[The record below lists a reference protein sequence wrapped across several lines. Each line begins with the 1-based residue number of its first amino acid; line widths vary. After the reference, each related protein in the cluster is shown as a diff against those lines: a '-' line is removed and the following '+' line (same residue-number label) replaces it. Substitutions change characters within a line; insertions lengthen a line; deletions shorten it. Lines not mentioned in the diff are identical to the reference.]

1 MKPRAHA
8 IALRILTLCLIFLCV
23 VSPIRVLANSLSSV
37 TDKIDLS
44 KLKDAKVENGDK
56 EKGGVGSENKQ
67 PKYTGP
73 KKRLAV
79 MDMEVKISS
88 VATTEPTAS
97 GGVATTT
104 TIYIPPPTDFG
115 TGLTEMLTTALV
127 NSERFIV
134 LERKALTDI
143 QAEQQLV
150 ASGAVE
156 SSSAAL
162 QGKLLGA
169 QVLVRGAVTEHTY
182 RKSSTGGSVN
192 VLKGLGLAASKAEA
206 AVVLDIRLYDAT
218 TSQIIDSVKAEG
230 RASSSGASVGIDTDK
245 LTMSASGFSQ
255 SPLGQ
260 ATRQA
265 IERGVK
271 FIIERM
277 EEMPWEG
284 RIAELDMDESGR
296 LGTIYINAGSNA
308 GLKVGDKFE
317 IFRPGRDIV
326 DPETKVVI
334 GRTKDKLLG
343 KCQIESLTK
352 DLANA
357 VPLEGE
363 GFQIGDLVRLITP
376 KKTGEP
382 LPKPVSPAGQ

>member
-1 MKPRAHA
+1 MKSKSPGFVLS
-8 IALRILTLCLIFLCV
+8 IVILCLIFLNAV
-23 VSPIRVLANSLSSV
+23 APSYVLANSLSSV
-37 TDKIDLS
+37 TDKVDLS
-44 KLKDAKVENGDK
+44 KLKDVKVENSEK
-56 EKGGVGSENKQ
+56 EKSGTSPENNQ

-79 MDMEVKISS
+79 MDMEIKISS
-88 VATTEPTAS
+88 VATEPTTS
-97 GGVATTT
+97 GGVTTTT
-104 TIYIPPPTDFG
+104 TIYIPPPSDFG

-127 NSERFIV
+127 NSGRFIV

-143 QAEQQLV
+143 QSEQQLG

-156 SSSAAL
+156 PSSAAL

-169 QVLVRGAVTEHTY
+169 QVLVRGAVTEYTY

-230 RASSSGASVGIDTDK
+230 RAASSGTSVDIDTDK

-265 IERGVK
+265 IERAVK
-271 FIIERM
+271 FIIERI

-284 RIAELDMDESGR
+284 RIAELDVDESGK
-296 LGTIYINAGSNA
+296 LTTIYINAGSNA

-363 GFQIGDLVRLITP
+363 GFQIGDLVRLIAP
-376 KKTGEP
+376 KKTAEP
-382 LPKPVSPAGQ
+382 LPKPVSQAGQ